1 MNNGAQASTQQ
12 PAAGPSK
19 ASVPKT
25 PRSPKASKPPPLN
38 VEVKAKCTI
47 CTLPFLINNVTVGTC
62 GHPFHTACLSRWLRD
77 HQTCPT
83 CRKPML
89 GRTFPI
95 YFDNMDTTPQVE
107 EESAVQDELLR
118 LRKQVQ
124 DNEAALESA
133 KKATEAEKATVKAQK
148 KQVTGLQA
156 ENKKLAKEVR
166 AKDKEIEAL
175 KKAVAAQSGGA
186 EPLEKESKPV
196 RKRAREESDDEQNK
210 TDDVV
215 AASAASRP
223 SGSKTTKVRKTTAP
237 QSVKKP
243 PAESAA
249 PPATSG
255 MRRSSRLAN
264 APQKQ

>member
-12 PAAGPSK
+12 SVAGPSK

-25 PRSPKASKPPPLN
+25 PRTPKASKPPIN

-47 CTLPFLINNVTVGTC
+47 CTLPFLINNITVGMC
-62 GHPFHTACLSRWLRD
+62 GHAFHLPCLSRWLRD

-95 YFDNMDTTPQVE
+95 YFDNMDTPPQIE
-107 EESAVQDELLR
+107 EESATQDELLR
-118 LRKQVQ
+118 LRKQVK

-156 ENKKLAKEVR
+156 ENKKLAKEMR

-186 EPLEKESKPV
+186 EPVEKESKPA
-196 RKRAREESDDEQNK
+196 RKRARVESDDEQNK

-215 AASAASRP
+215 AASALRP
-223 SGSKTTKVRKTTAP
+223 SGSKTAKVRKTTAP
-237 QSVKKP
+237 QSVNKP
-243 PAESAA
+243 PAESVA
-249 PPATSG
+249 PLAMSG

-264 APQKQ
+264 AHQKQ

>member
-12 PAAGPSK
+12 PVAGPSK

-38 VEVKAKCTI
+38 VEVKAKCII
-47 CTLPFLINNVTVGTC
+47 CTMPFLINNVTVGTC
-62 GHPFHTACLSRWLRD
+62 GHPFHMGCLSRWLRD

-89 GRTFPI
+89 GRTVPV
-95 YFDNMDTTPQVE
+95 YFDKLDTTPQVE
-107 EESAVQDELLR
+107 EGSAAEALLR

-124 DNEAALESA
+124 DDEAALESA

-156 ENKKLAKEVR
+156 ENKKLAKEMR
-166 AKDKEIEAL
+166 AKDKEIEAH
-175 KKAVAAQSGGA
+175 KKAVAAQSGDA
-186 EPLEKESKPV
+186 EPLEKESKPA

-215 AASAASRP
+215 AATVSRP
-223 SGSKTTKVRKTTAP
+223 SGSKSAKVRKTTAP

-255 MRRSSRLAN
+255 MRRSSRRAN